1 MYNVYVFNILLIF
14 LFIVTTFLAFDNAQ
28 GVIFPIAL
36 AVVYFRESIQ
46 RYLRRFS
53 AGATFMSVGIFLGLL
68 TEFFAILGN
77 SNLPAS
83 EKILLHPDPVAD
95 MLIGFFYYSS
105 VIVTWYLLVSRYRFS
120 KKAVFALTG
129 ILGILTEQAGAIL
142 FGIFANP
149 LLGIPMAM
157 IIACV
162 YGIFPT
168 IAYLFAENKFSVTRI
183 VPAWYHYILASFMIF
198 LQWAIF
204 GNFILPFFIEIFPK

>member
-14 LFIVTTFLAFDNAQ
+14 LFISTTFLAFGNAQ
-28 GVIFPIAL
+28 GVIFPIAV
-36 AVVYFRESIQ
+36 AIIYFRERIQ
-46 RYLRRFS
+46 RYLWRFS
-53 AGATFMSVGIFLGLL
+53 AGVTFISIGIFLGLL

-83 EKILLHPDPVAD
+83 EKILLHPDPIAD
-95 MLIGFFYYSS
+95 MFIGFFYYSL
-105 VIVTWYLLVSRYRFS
+105 VIVTWYFLVRRYRFS
-120 KKAVFALTG
+120 KKVVFALTG
-129 ILGILTEQAGAIL
+129 IFGILAEQAGAIF

-149 LLGIPMAM
+149 LLGIPMAL

-168 IAYLFAENKFSVTRI
+168 IAYLFAEKKFSVTRI
-183 VPAWYHYILASFMIF
+183 VPVWYHYVLASFMIF

-204 GNFILPFFIEIFPK
+204 GNFILPFFVEIFPK